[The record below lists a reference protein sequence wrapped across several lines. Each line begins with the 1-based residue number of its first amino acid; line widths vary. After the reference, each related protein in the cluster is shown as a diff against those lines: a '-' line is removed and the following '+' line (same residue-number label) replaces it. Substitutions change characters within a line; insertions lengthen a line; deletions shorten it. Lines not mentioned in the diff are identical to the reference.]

1 LILFRFE
8 AEYTPIRTGYPP
20 NLHVD
25 RPTFVTVMVKPTS
38 AVAALR
44 PPTCTLR
51 LDAEHAGA
59 GGSVVVVVV
68 VVVVGGAGV
77 DIQATTPFTRP
88 VGPAVS
94 VVQAA
99 SVRAMAAVA
108 ITPSLRTAVLDQ
120 PY

>member
-1 LILFRFE
+1 LFRLE

-20 NLHVD
+20 RWHVD
-25 RPTFVTVMVKPTS
+25 RPTFVTVTVKPTS

-59 GGSVVVVVV
+59 GGSVVVVVAVV

-77 DIQATTPFTRP
+77 DIQATTPFARC
-88 VGPAVS
+88 
-94 VVQAA
+94 
-99 SVRAMAAVA
+99 
-108 ITPSLRTAVLDQ
+108 LVLNKGSM
-120 PY
+120 